1 MGSLLNLSCVG
12 LFLFASGWASAQS
25 EEELAKKLSNP
36 VSSLISV
43 PFQSNFDFNLGKD
56 DGFRYTM
63 NVQPVI
69 PISLNTDWNLITRT
83 IVPIAY
89 QDDVVIDGNST
100 QLGLGDTTQSFFL
113 SPKNSDPVWG
123 VGPVFL
129 WPTATN
135 DSLGSEKWGAGIT
148 GLVLKQQG
156 PWTYGVLANHIW
168 SYAGD
173 NDRPYISTSFVQPFL
188 AHNTKSGFGLTLQ
201 AETTYDWN
209 AEEWT
214 IPIGLFASQVF
225 KVGDQSMSLAAGP
238 RYYADAPDDG
248 ADWGFRV
255 VLTLIFPK

>member
-1 MGSLLNLSCVG
+1 MRG
-12 LFLFASGWASAQS
+12 LQSFFVAALFVFSSGLAWAQS

-43 PFQSNFDFNLGKD
+43 PFQSNFDFNLGED
-56 DGFRYTM
+56 DGFRYTL

-69 PISLNTDWNLITRT
+69 PISLNSDWNLITRT
-83 IVPIAY
+83 IVPIIH
-89 QDDVVIDGNST
+89 QDDVIIDGDST
-100 QLGLGDTTQSFFL
+100 QFGLGDTTQSFFL
-113 SPKNSDPVWG
+113 SPKKSDPIWG

-135 DSLGSEKWGAGIT
+135 DSLGGEKWGAGLT
-148 GLVLKQQG
+148 GLVLKQEG

-173 NDRPYISTSFVQPFL
+173 DDRPYISTSFVQPFL
-188 AHNTKSGFGLTLQ
+188 AHNTKTGFGLTLQ

-214 IPIGLFASQVF
+214 VPIGLIASQVF

-238 RYYADAPDDG
+238 RYYADAPDGG